1 MRKRYPTRRGW
12 RSGNCGEQLRRKYG
26 GRFAGSGQG
35 AAADGT
41 GDEIGLGRDKGLKQW

>member
-1 MRKRYPTRRGW
+1 MVSSFGADMA
-12 RSGNCGEQLRRKYG
+12 GQ
-26 GRFAGSGQG
+26 FAGSGQG

>member
-1 MRKRYPTRRGW
+1 MVSS
-12 RSGNCGEQLRRKYG
+12 SGADMA

-35 AAADGT
+35 AAADGI